1 LRCGFEDGPAFGA
14 ARPSYASRAMA
25 DRGVQDYWSRVGEH
39 IAARPDE
46 DPSAGDASPYIAHQS
61 RLVTE
66 RLVSQMPVEGRSVL
80 EVGCG
85 PGGKL
90 EDVNRLGP
98 SRLVGAD
105 LSPVMVELARKR
117 LAGSGV
123 EIVQIDGG
131 AYPFANG
138 EFDLTYTCT
147 VLHHN
152 PDPALPGIVAEIA
165 RVSARHVFLIEA
177 TARRPRSASEA
188 FHLRSVQHY
197 ERLLD
202 EHGFELVEER
212 PLGTY
217 CSELLA
223 TAAMRVGHSRHLRQ
237 PPYREGAP
245 VTPLHRRIERIGL
258 PVSTMLDRVVPQQ
271 WGLSGMHFERSSS
284 R

>member
-1 LRCGFEDGPAFGA
+1 MD
-14 ARPSYASRAMA
+14 
-25 DRGVQDYWSRVGEH
+25 DRGVQDYWTRVGEH
-39 IAARPDE
+39 IAARPDA

-66 RLVSQMPVEGRSVL
+66 RLVSRMPVGGRAVL

-90 EDVNRLGP
+90 EDVSRMGP

-105 LSPVMVELARKR
+105 LSPVMVEIAQKR
-117 LAGSGV
+117 LAGSDV
-123 EIVQIDGG
+123 EIVQLDGG
-131 AYPFANG
+131 AYPFADR

-152 PDPALPGIVAEIA
+152 PDSSLPGIVAEIA
-165 RVSARHVFLIEA
+165 RVSSRDVFLIEA
-177 TARRPRSASEA
+177 TARRPRSASES
-188 FHLRSVQHY
+188 FHLRSVEHY
-197 ERLLD
+197 SRLLD
-202 EHGFELVEER
+202 EHGFELVDER

-223 TAAMRVGHSRHLRQ
+223 SAAMRVAHSRRLGQ

-245 VTPLHRRIERIGL
+245 VAPLHRRIERIGL
-258 PVSTMLDRVVPQQ
+258 PVSTLLDRVVPQQ
-271 WGLSGMHFERSSS
+271 WGLSGLHFKRSG
-284 R
+284 